1 MMTALVLF
9 TLWQPTPQDLAPLLS
24 RSRLVV
30 LDCICFLCGFL
41 FVRNGDN
48 FEKNYKQI
56 AFDALGGATWSAVIN
71 LTSSFQGRGA

>member
-30 LDCICFLCGFL
+30 LDCSTLSLAIL
-41 FVRNGDN
+41 VRAAAS
-48 FEKNYKQI
+48 K
-56 AFDALGGATWSAVIN
+56 
-71 LTSSFQGRGA
+71 R